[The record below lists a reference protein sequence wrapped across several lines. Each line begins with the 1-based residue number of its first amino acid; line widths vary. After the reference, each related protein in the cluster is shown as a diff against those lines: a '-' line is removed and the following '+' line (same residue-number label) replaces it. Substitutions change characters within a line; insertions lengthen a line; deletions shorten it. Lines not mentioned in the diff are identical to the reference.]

1 MAQVN
6 IRIDD
11 ELKEKGDRL
20 FKELGLSFSS
30 AISIFVSQAV
40 RTRAIPFSIT
50 ANEPENITLASENAL
65 AKEWLSP
72 EEDSAWANL

>member
-11 ELKEKGDRL
+11 RLKEEGTLL
-20 FKELGLSFSS
+20 FQELGISFSS
-30 AISIFVSQAV
+30 AISMFVSQAV
-40 RTRAIPFSIT
+40 RERAIPFQVTSQKSS
-50 ANEPENITLASENAL
+50 NITLASEDAL

>member
-11 ELKEKGDRL
+11 DIKKEGERL
-20 FKELGLSFSS
+20 FNELGISFSS
-30 AISIFVSQAV
+30 AVSMFVCQAI
-40 RTRAIPFSIT
+40 RERAIPFQVT
-50 ANEPENITLASENAL
+50 ANKANNITLASEKAL
-65 AKEWLSP
+65 AKEWLSL

>member
-11 ELKEKGDRL
+11 TLKQEGDRL
-20 FKELGLSFSS
+20 FKELGISFSS
-30 AISIFVSQAV
+30 AVSIFVSQAI
-40 RTRAIPFSIT
+40 RERAIPFRI
-50 ANEPENITLASENAL
+50 AVNGPIELTLASENVL

>member
-40 RTRAIPFSIT
+40 RTRAIPFHV
-50 ANEPENITLASENAL
+50 AVHEPEHIAHASENAL

>member
-11 ELKEKGDRL
+11 VLKQEGEQL
-20 FKELGLSFSS
+20 FKEMGISFSS
-30 AISIFVSQAV
+30 AVSMFVSQAV
-40 RTRAIPFSIT
+40 RERSIPFQIT
-50 ANEPENITLASENAL
+50 APKPKNITLASENVL

>member
-11 ELKEKGDRL
+11 RLKEEGTLL
-20 FKELGLSFSS
+20 FQELGISFSS
-30 AISIFVSQAV
+30 AISMFVSQAV
-40 RTRAIPFSIT
+40 RERAIPFQVTSQKSS
-50 ANEPENITLASENAL
+50 NITLASEDVL

>member
-1 MAQVN
+1 MAQMN

-11 ELKEKGDRL
+11 KLKEEGTLL
-20 FKELGLSFSS
+20 FQELGISFSS
-30 AISIFVSQAV
+30 AISMFVSQAV
-40 RTRAIPFSIT
+40 RERAIPFQVAIRKSNDI
-50 ANEPENITLASENAL
+50 ILASENVL

>member
-11 ELKEKGDRL
+11 ELKEEGDRL
-20 FKELGLSFSS
+20 FKELGISFSS
-30 AISIFVSQAV
+30 AISLFVSQAV
-40 RTRAIPFSIT
+40 RERAIPFQVT
-50 ANEPENITLASENAL
+50 ARPKNVTLASESVL
-65 AKEWLSP
+65 AKDWLSP

>member
-1 MAQVN
+1 MAQLN

-11 ELKEKGDRL
+11 TLKEEGDLL
-20 FKELGLSFSS
+20 FREMGLTFSS
-30 AISIFVSQAV
+30 AISMFVSQAL
-40 RTRAIPFSIT
+40 RERAIPFQVT
-50 ANEPENITLASENAL
+50 AQKPGKITLASEYSL

>member
-6 IRIDD
+6 VRIDD
-11 ELKEKGDRL
+11 ELKDKGERL

-40 RTRAIPFSIT
+40 RERAIPFQVT
-50 ANEPENITLASENAL
+50 TQKPKNITLASEIVL

>member
-1 MAQVN
+1 MAQLN

-11 ELKEKGDRL
+11 KLKEEGDHL
-20 FKELGLSFSS
+20 FQELGISFSS
-30 AISIFVSQAV
+30 AISLFVSQAV
-40 RTRAIPFSIT
+40 RERGIPFKIT
-50 ANEPENITLASENAL
+50 AKKQNDITLASESAL

>member
-1 MAQVN
+1 MAQLN

-11 ELKEKGDRL
+11 ALKEDGEIL
-20 FKELGLSFSS
+20 FREMGLSFSS
-30 AISIFVSQAV
+30 AISMFVSQAV
-40 RTRAIPFSIT
+40 RERAIPFQIAVRKSD
-50 ANEPENITLASENAL
+50 NITLASEHTL

>member
-1 MAQVN
+1 MAQLN

-11 ELKEKGDRL
+11 TLKEDGDIL
-20 FKELGLSFSS
+20 FREMGLSFSS
-30 AISIFVSQAV
+30 AISMFVSQAV
-40 RTRAIPFSIT
+40 RERAIPFKIT
-50 ANEPENITLASENAL
+50 VRKPDNITLASEDAL

>member
-1 MAQVN
+1 MAQLN

-11 ELKEKGDRL
+11 TLKEDGEIL
-20 FKELGLSFSS
+20 FREMGLSFSA
-30 AISIFVSQAV
+30 AISMFVSQAV
-40 RTRAIPFSIT
+40 RDRAIPFQI
-50 ANEPENITLASENAL
+50 AMRKPDNITLASEHAL

>member
-1 MAQVN
+1 MAQLN

-11 ELKEKGDRL
+11 TLKEDGENL
-20 FKELGLSFSS
+20 FREMGLSFSS
-30 AISIFVSQAV
+30 AISMFVSQAV
-40 RTRAIPFSIT
+40 RGRAIPFKISLRK
-50 ANEPENITLASENAL
+50 PDNITLASERAL

>member
-11 ELKEKGDRL
+11 KLKEEGTLL
-20 FKELGLSFSS
+20 FQELGISFSS
-30 AISIFVSQAV
+30 AISMFVSQAV
-40 RTRAIPFSIT
+40 RERAIPFQVTSQKSS
-50 ANEPENITLASENAL
+50 NITLASEDVL
-65 AKEWLSP
+65 AKEWLSS

>member
-1 MAQVN
+1 MAQLN

-11 ELKEKGDRL
+11 KLKEDGELL
-20 FKELGLSFSS
+20 FREMGLSFSS
-30 AISIFVSQAV
+30 AISMFVSQAV
-40 RTRAIPFSIT
+40 RERAIPFQVT
-50 ANEPENITLASENAL
+50 VRKPNNITLASEHTL

>member
-11 ELKEKGDRL
+11 NLKKEADRL
-20 FKELGLSFSS
+20 FNELGISFSS
-30 AISIFVSQAV
+30 AVSMFVSQAI
-40 RTRAIPFSIT
+40 RERAIPFRVAADTSISL
-50 ANEPENITLASENAL
+50 TLASEAVL